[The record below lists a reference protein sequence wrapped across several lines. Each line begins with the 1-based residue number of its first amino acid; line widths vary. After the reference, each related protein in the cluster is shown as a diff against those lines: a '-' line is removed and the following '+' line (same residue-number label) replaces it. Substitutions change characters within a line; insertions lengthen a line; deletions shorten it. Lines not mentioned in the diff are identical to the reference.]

1 MSLALALLL
10 AAADVPVPP
19 VPADHAADAVY
30 DPAAMAAARAALA
43 QEHGGMTHAM
53 LGAELF
59 EITPGNGRD
68 GYRIEGGGWWGGDS
82 NRAVIELR
90 GEGDFGRR
98 PDEAEVDLLYSRAV
112 NPWFNLQA
120 GVRQD
125 IEPGRTTS
133 LAIGLKGL
141 APYQIATEA
150 MLFLSSR
157 GDVMA
162 RVEASHEMRLTQRLL
177 LVPRAE
183 LNLSTDAPSHDRGG
197 ADRSIELGLRL
208 HYAFV
213 PRFAPYVG
221 VDWRDRFGGSQDGGD
236 ARFVTGVRFWF

>member
-1 MSLALALLL
+1 MSLALAALL
-10 AAADVPVPP
+10 AVADVAPPP
-19 VPADHAADAVY
+19 VSADHAADAVY

-43 QEHGGMTHAM
+43 HEAGGMTHAM

-59 EITPGNGRD
+59 EIIPGNS
-68 GYRIEGGGWWGGDS
+68 YRIEASGWWGGDR
-82 NRAVIELR
+82 NRAVVELR
-90 GEGDFGRR
+90 GEGDFGKR
-98 PDEAEVDLLYSRAV
+98 PDEAEVDLLYSRAIG
-112 NPWFNLQA
+112 PWFNLQA
-120 GVRQD
+120 GIRQD

-141 APYQIATEA
+141 APYQIQTEA
-150 MLFLSSR
+150 MVFLSNR
-157 GDVMA
+157 GDAMA

-183 LNLSTDAPSHDRGG
+183 LNLSSDKPSSGRGG
-197 ADRSIELGLRL
+197 ADRSLELGARL
-208 HYAFV
+208 HYAFA

-221 VDWRDRFGGSQDGGD
+221 VSWRSRFGSADEA

>member
-1 MSLALALLL
+1 MSLALAALLSV
-10 AAADVPVPP
+10 ADVTPPP

-30 DPAAMAAARAALA
+30 DPAAMAAARAALTHEA
-43 QEHGGMTHAM
+43 GGMTHAM

-59 EITPGNGRD
+59 EIIPGNS
-68 GYRIEGGGWWGGDS
+68 YRIEGSGWWGGDR
-82 NRAVIELR
+82 NRAMIELR
-90 GEGDFGRR
+90 GEGDFGKR
-98 PDEAEVDLLYSRAV
+98 PDEAEVDLLYSRAI
-112 NPWFNLQA
+112 NPWFNLHA

-141 APYQIATEA
+141 APYQIQTEA
-150 MLFLSSR
+150 MVFLSSR
-157 GDVMA
+157 GDAMA

-183 LNLSTDAPSHDRGG
+183 LNLSSDKPASGRGG

-221 VDWRDRFGGSQDGGD
+221 MDWRDRFGSTGDHGG